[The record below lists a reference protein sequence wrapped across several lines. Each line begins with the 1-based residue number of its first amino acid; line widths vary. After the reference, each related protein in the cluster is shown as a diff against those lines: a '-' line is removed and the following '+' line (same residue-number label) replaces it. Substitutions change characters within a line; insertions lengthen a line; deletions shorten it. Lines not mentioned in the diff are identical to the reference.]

1 MLSPAPPPGD
11 PTWARLI
18 VIPFGDTGSMTQIDL
33 QGLSSDEAARR
44 LAEYGP
50 NASPEPRPIGVFAI
64 VLRTLREPMFFLLA
78 AAATLYLFV
87 GDLGEGLFMVAGAA
101 ASISLVV
108 LQEFRSERALRAL
121 QKLAEP
127 MAHVMRDGEELRLP
141 ARDLVPGDIVLLGEG
156 QRIPADAVLLTGD
169 ALVVDESILT
179 GESAPVTKTLAGDG
193 GDLAF
198 PEPGGD
204 YTPFLYAGSMNV
216 RGSGVA
222 RVGRTGPRTAVGGLG
237 ASLASIE
244 GEPSPLQ
251 KRTGDLVARLGVF
264 ALLFCAL
271 VTVAY
276 GLVHG
281 DWFEGAIAGVTLA
294 IGLLPEEFPMVLAI
308 FLAIGAY
315 RLARRNVLV
324 RRSSVTE
331 TLGSTSLLCVDKT
344 GTLTQNRMA
353 VARLCSGGAV
363 EPVPDAP
370 DAEQHR
376 LIQAAL
382 RASAANPVDP
392 MDRAV
397 HALAERL
404 EIPPGGTATESF
416 PIKPELLAFIQSW
429 RVESGAL
436 KAAKGA
442 PEAIFRLAH
451 ASDESRARYAAIVE
465 EMARDGLRVL
475 AVAETEATQG
485 DLEAAPYRL
494 LGLLAFE
501 DPIRDDVP
509 DAVAAARRAGVEVA
523 MITGDYP
530 ATALAIARAAGID
543 ASGGVLTGAE
553 IADAPLDEV
562 AAKIRDVRVFARV
575 MPTNKLALVEA
586 FKADGHIVAMTGD
599 GVNDGP
605 ALAAA
610 HIGVAMGQ
618 RGSDVAREAA
628 HIVLLDDRF
637 ASIVAGVE
645 LGRRISSNLRK
656 ALTYVTAIHIPIA
669 GLALAPILMGLP
681 PMLLPAH
688 VVLMELII
696 DPTCS
701 LAFEAEPGEKD
712 AMLKPPRPQSEP
724 LFGTRDLLLGVLQGF
739 VVFLAAISVYVL
751 AHGLSIA
758 EPQARG
764 LSFATLILGNLTLA
778 LSDALPKGVS
788 PFARENAFFWAI
800 AAAALS
806 IVGAGL
812 YFPPL
817 AALLR
822 FQAPPP
828 EDLAIASLLAISA
841 GGWYG
846 LWRRLIEPI

>member
-1 MLSPAPPPGD
+1 MVVTSRGYS
-11 PTWARLI
+11 
-18 VIPFGDTGSMTQIDL
+18 GNMTQPTL
-33 QGLSSDEAARR
+33 QGLSSEEAARR

-50 NASPEPRPIGVFAI
+50 NAPPAAKPPGVFAI
-64 VLRTLREPMFFLLA
+64 ILRTLREPMFFLLA

-87 GDLGEGLFMVAGAA
+87 GDLGEGLFMVAGAG
-101 ASISLVV
+101 ASITLVV
-108 LQEFRSERALRAL
+108 IQEFRSERALQAL

-127 MAHVMRDGEELRLP
+127 MAHVVRDGAEHRIP
-141 ARDLVPGDIVLLGEG
+141 ARDLVPGDIVLVGEG
-156 QRIPADAVLLTGD
+156 QRIPADATLLAGD

-179 GESAPVTKTLAGDG
+179 GESASVSKTLAGESADI
-193 GDLAF
+193 AF
-198 PEPGGD
+198 PDPGGD
-204 YTPFLYAGSMNV
+204 DTPFLFAGCMIV

-222 RVGRTGPRTAVGGLG
+222 RVARTGARTSIGGLG
-237 ASLASIE
+237 ASLAAIE
-244 GEPSPLQ
+244 SEPSPLQ
-251 KRTGDLVARLGVF
+251 KRTGELVARLGAF
-264 ALLFCAL
+264 ALFFCAL

-308 FLAIGAY
+308 FLALGAY

-353 VARLCSGGAV
+353 VARLCVGGAI

-370 DAEQHR
+370 DAAQHR

-397 HALAERL
+397 HAMAERL
-404 EIPPGGTATESF
+404 EIPAGGAVIESF

-429 RVESGAL
+429 RVEDGAL

-442 PEAIFRLAH
+442 PEAIFRLAGIGG
-451 ASDESRARYAAIVE
+451 DEHARYAAIVE
-465 EMARDGLRVL
+465 EMAREGLRVL
-475 AVAETEATQG
+475 AVAETESVA
-485 DLEAAPYRL
+485 DNLDAAAYQL

-509 DAVAAARRAGVEVA
+509 AAVAAARRAGVEVA

-543 ASGGVLTGAE
+543 TAGGAVTGAE
-553 IADAPLDEV
+553 VAETPPEEV
-562 AAKIRDVRVFARV
+562 AAKIRNARVFARV
-575 MPTNKLALVEA
+575 MPANKLALVEA

-610 HIGVAMGQ
+610 HIGIAMGQ

-656 ALTYVTAIHIPIA
+656 ALTYITAIHVPIA
-669 GLALAPILMGLP
+669 GLALTPILMGLP

-701 LAFEAEPGEKD
+701 LVFEAEPGEKD

-724 LFGTRDLLLGVLQGF
+724 LFGTRDLIAGAIQGFAVFLGV
-739 VVFLAAISVYVL
+739 ISVYVL
-751 AHGLSIA
+751 AMSVSVPEA
-758 EPQARG
+758 EARG
-764 LSFATLILGNLTLA
+764 LAFATLIVGNLTLA
-778 LSDALPKGVS
+778 LSDALPRGVS
-788 PFARENAFFWAI
+788 PFARDNWFFWTI

-806 IVGAGL
+806 VVGAGL

-817 AALLR
+817 AELLR
-822 FQAPPP
+822 FSPPQP
-828 EDLAIASLLAISA
+828 EDLALAALLGISA
-841 GGWYG
+841 GGG
-846 LWRRLIEPI
+846 FGMWRRLMG

>member
-1 MLSPAPPPGD
+1 MTHPSLPGL
-11 PTWARLI
+11 T
-18 VIPFGDTGSMTQIDL
+18 SE
-33 QGLSSDEAARR
+33 EAARR
-44 LAEYGP
+44 LVEYGP
-50 NASPEPRPIGVFAI
+50 NAPPEAPRRGILQIA
-64 VLRTLREPMFFLLA
+64 LRTLKEPMFFLLA

-108 LQEFRSERALRAL
+108 IQELRSERALEAL
-121 QKLAEP
+121 QRLAEP
-127 MAHVMRDGEELRLP
+127 MAHVRRDGVEQRIP
-141 ARDLVPGDIVLLGEG
+141 ARDLVPGDIVLIGEG
-156 QRIPADAVLLTGD
+156 QRIPADALLVAGD
-169 ALVVDESILT
+169 ALVIDESILT

-193 GDLAF
+193 ATLDF
-198 PEPGGD
+198 PDPGGD
-204 YTPFLYAGSMNV
+204 GTPFVYAGSMIV

-222 RVGRTGPRTAVGGLG
+222 RVGRTGALTAVGGLG
-237 ASLASIE
+237 ASLAAIK

-251 KRTGDLVARLGVF
+251 KRTGELVARLGAF
-264 ALLFCAL
+264 ALFFCAL
-271 VTVAY
+271 VILSY

-281 DWFEGAIAGVTLA
+281 DWFEGAIAGITLA

-308 FLAIGAY
+308 FLALGAF

-344 GTLTQNRMA
+344 GTLTENRMT
-353 VARLCSGGAV
+353 VAALYTGGAV
-363 EPVPDAP
+363 EPVPDSP
-370 DAEQHR
+370 DADEHR
-376 LIQAAL
+376 LIRAAL
-382 RASAANPVDP
+382 RASSENPVDP

-404 EIPPGGTATESF
+404 EIPAGGAVIESF
-416 PIKPELLAFIQSW
+416 PIRPELLAFTQSW
-429 RVESGAL
+429 RVEGGAL

-442 PEAIFRLAH
+442 PEAILRLADADAPTH
-451 ASDESRARYAAIVE
+451 ARYSAVVE
-465 EMARDGLRVL
+465 EMARDGMRVL
-475 AVAETEATQG
+475 AVAETEPVVS
-485 DLEAAPYRL
+485 DLDAAPYVLR
-494 LGLLAFE
+494 GLVAFE

-509 DAVAAARRAGVEVA
+509 QAVAAARRAGVSVA

-530 ATALAIARAAGID
+530 ATALAIARDAGID
-543 ASGGVLTGAE
+543 ATGGVLTGAE
-553 IADAPLDEV
+553 V
-562 AAKIRDVRVFARV
+562 AATPVEDIAQKIRDVRVFARV

-586 FKADGHIVAMTGD
+586 FKAAGHIVAMTGD

-637 ASIVAGVE
+637 ASIIAGIE

-724 LFGTRDLLLGVLQGF
+724 LFGLRDLIFGAVQGF
-739 VVFLAAISVYVL
+739 AVFLAVLSIYVL
-751 AHGLSIA
+751 AVSFGVDEAQS
-758 EPQARG
+758 RG
-764 LSFATLILGNLTLA
+764 LAFATLILGNLSLA

-788 PFARENAFFWAI
+788 PFARENVFFWVI
-800 AAAALS
+800 ATVALS
-806 IVGAGL
+806 VVAAGL

-822 FQAPPP
+822 FAPPPP
-828 EDLAIASLLAISA
+828 EDLALAALLGMSA
-841 GGWYG
+841 GGWSG
-846 LWRRLIEPI
+846 LWRRLALSG

>member
-1 MLSPAPPPGD
+1 MPKPSP
-11 PTWARLI
+11 
-18 VIPFGDTGSMTQIDL
+18 S
-33 QGLSSDEAARR
+33 GLTSDEAARR
-44 LAEYGP
+44 LAEFGP
-50 NASPEPRPIGVFAI
+50 NAPPEAPPVGVFTI
-64 VLRTLREPMFFLLA
+64 VLRTLKEPMFFLLA
-78 AAATLYLFV
+78 AAAGLYLFL
-87 GDLGEGLFMVAGAA
+87 GDLGEGLFVTFGAVLT
-101 ASISLVV
+101 ISLVV
-108 LQEFRSERALRAL
+108 IQEFRTDRALRAL

-127 MAHVMRDGEELRLP
+127 MAHVLRDGEERRIP
-141 ARDLVPGDIVLLGEG
+141 ARDLAPGDVILVGEG
-156 QRIPADAVLLTGD
+156 QRLPADGVLLSGD
-169 ALVVDESILT
+169 ALVVDESVLT
-179 GESAPVTKTLAGDG
+179 GESAPVTKTLAGEG
-193 GDLAF
+193 ADLAF
-198 PEPGGD
+198 PDPGGD
-204 YTPFLYAGSMNV
+204 YTPFLYAGCMIV

-222 RVGRTGPRTAVGGLG
+222 QVGRTGVRTAVGGLG
-237 ASLASIE
+237 ASLASIK
-244 GEPSPLQ
+244 GEQSPLQ
-251 KRTGDLVARLGVF
+251 KRTGELVARLGLF
-264 ALLFCAL
+264 ALVFCAL
-271 VTVAY
+271 LIVVY
-276 GLVHG
+276 GLIHG
-281 DWFEGAIAGVTLA
+281 DWFEGAFAGITLA
-294 IGLLPEEFPMVLAI
+294 ISLLPEEFPMVLAI

-353 VARLCSGGAV
+353 VARLYVGGAV

-376 LIQAAL
+376 LILAAL
-382 RASAANPVDP
+382 RASSPNPVDP

-404 EIPPGGTATESF
+404 EIPAAGTAIESF
-416 PIKPELLAFIQSW
+416 PITPELLAFIQSW
-429 RVESGAL
+429 RVEGGAL

-442 PEAIFRLAH
+442 PEAIFRLASVSEDVH
-451 ASDESRARYAAIVE
+451 ARYAATVE
-465 EMARDGLRVL
+465 ELAREGLRVL
-475 AVAETEATQG
+475 AVAETEATPG
-485 DLEAAPYRL
+485 DCDGAPYRL

-501 DPIRDDVP
+501 DPVRDDVP
-509 DAVAAARRAGVEVA
+509 AAVAAARRAGIGVA

-530 ATALAIARAAGID
+530 ATALAIAHAAGID
-543 ASGGVLTGAE
+543 ASGGVVTGAE
-553 IADAPLDEV
+553 IAETLPEGLGG
-562 AAKIRDVRVFARV
+562 KIRQTRVFARV
-575 MPTNKLALVEA
+575 MPTSKLAIIEA
-586 FKADGHIVAMTGD
+586 FKADGNIVAMTGD

-610 HIGVAMGQ
+610 HIGIAMGQ

-637 ASIVAGVE
+637 ASIVAGIE

-656 ALTYVTAIHIPIA
+656 ALTYITAIHVPIA
-669 GLALAPILMGLP
+669 GLALTPILLGLP

-724 LFGTRDLLLGVLQGF
+724 LFGTRDLLLGAAQGF
-739 VVFLAAISVYVL
+739 VVFLAVLSVYVL
-751 AHGLSIA
+751 ASSVSLP

-764 LSFATLILGNLTLA
+764 LSFATLIVANLTLA
-778 LSDALPKGVS
+778 LADALPKGVS

-800 AAAALS
+800 ASVALS
-806 IVGAGL
+806 VVAAGL

-817 AALLR
+817 AALLH
-822 FQAPPP
+822 FEPPAT
-828 EDLAIASLLAISA
+828 EDLVVASILAMCA

-846 LWRRLIEPI
+846 LWSRLL

>member
-1 MLSPAPPPGD
+1 
-11 PTWARLI
+11 
-18 VIPFGDTGSMTQIDL
+18 MTQTL
-33 QGLSSDEAARR
+33 LHGLSSDEAVRR
-44 LAEYGP
+44 LAQYGP
-50 NASPEPRPIGVFAI
+50 NAAPEAPPVGVFKFI
-64 VLRTLREPMFFLLA
+64 LRTLKEPMFFLLA

-87 GDLGEGLFMVAGAA
+87 GELGEGLFMVVGAGA
-101 ASISLVV
+101 SIALVV
-108 LQEFRSERALRAL
+108 FQEFRSERALRAL

-127 MAHVMRDGEELRLP
+127 MAQVLRDGQERRVA
-141 ARDLVPGDIVLLGEG
+141 ARDLVPGDVIFIGEG
-156 QRIPADAVLLTGD
+156 QRITADAVLLAGD

-179 GESAPVTKTLAGDG
+179 GESAPVAKTLASDG
-193 GDLAF
+193 ADLAF

-204 YTPFLYAGSMNV
+204 CTPFLYAGCVIV
-216 RGSGVA
+216 RGFGVA

-237 ASLASIE
+237 ASLAAIKS
-244 GEPSPLQ
+244 EPSPLQ
-251 KRTGDLVARLGVF
+251 KRTGELVAKLGAF
-264 ALLFCAL
+264 ALAFCAL
-271 VTVAY
+271 VILAY

-281 DWFEGAIAGVTLA
+281 DWFEGAIAGITLA

-315 RLARRNVLV
+315 RLARQNVLV

-331 TLGSTSLLCVDKT
+331 TFGSTSLLCVDKT
-344 GTLTQNRMA
+344 GTLTQNRMV
-353 VARLCSGGAV
+353 VARLYAGGAV

-376 LIQAAL
+376 LIRAAL
-382 RASAANPVDP
+382 RASSVSPVDP

-397 HALAERL
+397 HALAARL
-404 EIPPGGTATESF
+404 EIPAGGTATESF
-416 PIKPELLAFIQSW
+416 PITPELLAFIQFW
-429 RVESGAL
+429 RVEGGAL

-442 PEAIFRLAH
+442 PEAIFRLA
-451 ASDESRARYAAIVE
+451 SVKEELRARYAAAVE
-465 EMARDGLRVL
+465 ELAQAGLRVL
-475 AVAETEATQG
+475 AVAESEVIQG
-485 DLEAAPYRL
+485 ALEEAPYRL
-494 LGLLAFE
+494 LGLVAFE
-501 DPIRDDVP
+501 DPIRGDVP
-509 DAVAAARRAGVEVA
+509 AAVAAARRAGVGVA

-543 ASGGVLTGAE
+543 TSGGVLMGAE
-553 IADAPLDEV
+553 IAETPPGEV
-562 AAKIRDVRVFARV
+562 AAKIRDARVFARV
-575 MPTNKLALVEA
+575 MPTSKLALVEA

-637 ASIVAGVE
+637 ASIVAGIE

-669 GLALAPILMGLP
+669 GLALTPIVMGLP

-701 LAFEAEPGEKD
+701 LAFEAQPGEKD

-724 LFGTRDLLLGVLQGF
+724 LFGTRDLLLGVAQGF
-739 VVFLAAISVYVL
+739 AVFLAVLSVYVL
-751 AHGLSIA
+751 AISLNRPEA
-758 EPQARG
+758 EARG
-764 LSFATLILGNLTLA
+764 LSFSTLIVGNLTLA
-778 LSDALPKGVS
+778 LADALPKGAS
-788 PFARENAFFWAI
+788 PFSPENLPFWAI
-800 AAAALS
+800 AGVALS
-806 IVGAGL
+806 AVAAGL

-822 FQAPPP
+822 FAPPAA
-828 EDLAIASLLAISA
+828 EDLAIASLLAMSA

-846 LWRRLIEPI
+846 MWRRLFD

>member
-1 MLSPAPPPGD
+1 MKTPLC
-11 PTWARLI
+11 
-18 VIPFGDTGSMTQIDL
+18 
-33 QGLSSDEAARR
+33 GLSSQDAAQL

-50 NASPEPRPIGVFAI
+50 NAPPEAPPVGILQIA
-64 VLRTLREPMFFLLA
+64 LRTLKEPMFFLLA

-87 GDLGEGLFMVAGAA
+87 GDLGEGLFMVAGAG
-101 ASISLVV
+101 ASIMLVV
-108 LQEFRSERALRAL
+108 VQELRSERALQAL
-121 QKLAEP
+121 QRLAEP
-127 MAHVMRDGEELRLP
+127 TAHVIRDGAERRIP
-141 ARDLVPGDIVLLGEG
+141 ARDLVPGDIILVGEG
-156 QRIPADAVLLTGD
+156 QRAPADAIVLAGD
-169 ALVVDESILT
+169 ALVIDESILT

-193 GDLAF
+193 AALAF
-198 PEPGGD
+198 PDPGGD
-204 YTPFLYAGSMNV
+204 YTPFLYAGSMIV

-222 RVGRTGPRTAVGGLG
+222 QVARTGARTAVGGLG
-237 ASLASIE
+237 ASLAAIK

-251 KRTGDLVARLGVF
+251 KRTGALVARLGAF

-271 VTVAY
+271 VIVAY

-281 DWFEGAIAGVTLA
+281 DWFEGAIAGITLA

-308 FLAIGAY
+308 FLAIGAF
-315 RLARRNVLV
+315 RLAGRNVLV

-344 GTLTQNRMA
+344 GTLTENRMA
-353 VARLCSGGAV
+353 VARLYTGDGV

-376 LIQAAL
+376 LIQAAR
-382 RASAANPVDP
+382 RASSVNPVDP

-397 HALAERL
+397 LAMADRL
-404 EIPPGGTATESF
+404 EIPAGGTAIESF

-429 RVESGAL
+429 RVDGGAL

-442 PEAIFRLAH
+442 PEAIFRLARTSE
-451 ASDESRARYAAIVE
+451 AERARYAAVVE
-465 EMARDGLRVL
+465 EMAREGLRVL
-475 AVAETEATQG
+475 AVAETPTVAGGLEEARY
-485 DLEAAPYRL
+485 AVI
-494 LGLLAFE
+494 GLVAFE

-509 DAVAAARRAGVEVA
+509 EAVAAARRAGVSVA

-530 ATALAIARAAGID
+530 ATALAIAKAAGID
-543 ASGGVLTGAE
+543 ISGGVLTGAE
-553 IADAPLDEV
+553 IAQIPPGDV
-562 AAKIRDVRVFARV
+562 AQKIRDVRVFARV
-575 MPTNKLALVEA
+575 MPANKLALVEA

-610 HIGVAMGQ
+610 HIGIAMGQ

-637 ASIVAGVE
+637 ASIVAGVA
-645 LGRRISSNLRK
+645 LGRRISANLRK

-701 LAFEAEPGEKD
+701 LAFEAEPAERD

-724 LFGTRDLLLGVLQGF
+724 LFGTRDLLLGVAQGLS
-739 VVFLAAISVYVL
+739 VFLAVLSVYVF
-751 AHGLSIA
+751 ANGFGVA
-758 EPQARG
+758 EPEGRG
-764 LSFATLILGNLTLA
+764 LAFATLIIGNLTLA

-788 PFARENAFFWAI
+788 PFARENLSFWAI

-806 IVGAGL
+806 IVSAGL

-817 AALLR
+817 AGLLR
-822 FQAPPP
+822 FDPP
-828 EDLAIASLLAISA
+828 DVTALGLAALLAISA

-846 LWRRLIEPI
+846 MWRRLIG

>member
-1 MLSPAPPPGD
+1 
-11 PTWARLI
+11 
-18 VIPFGDTGSMTQIDL
+18 MTQPSL
-33 QGLSSDEAARR
+33 SGLSSDEAARR
-44 LAEYGP
+44 LAEYGA
-50 NASPEPRPIGVFAI
+50 NAPPQPKPLGVFSI
-64 VLRTLREPMFFLLA
+64 VLRTLKEPMFFLLA
-78 AAATLYLFV
+78 AAAALYLFV
-87 GDLGEGLFMVAGAA
+87 GDLGEGLFMVAGAS
-101 ASISLVV
+101 ASIALVV
-108 LQEFRSERALRAL
+108 VQEFRSERALQAL
-121 QKLAEP
+121 QRLAEP
-127 MAHVMRDGEELRLP
+127 MAHVLRDGAERRIP
-141 ARDLVPGDIVLLGEG
+141 ARDLVPGDVLLLGEG
-156 QRIPADAVLLTGD
+156 QRIPADAMLLSGD

-179 GESAPVTKTLAGDG
+179 GESAPVAKRLAGEGADA
-193 GDLAF
+193 AF

-204 YTPFLYAGSMNV
+204 DTPFLYAGSMIV

-222 RVGRTGPRTAVGGLG
+222 RVRRTGPRTAVGGLG
-237 ASLASIE
+237 ASLAAIQ

-251 KRTGDLVARLGVF
+251 KRTGELVARLGLF
-264 ALLFCAL
+264 ALLFCVL
-271 VTVAY
+271 VIVAY

-281 DWFEGAIAGVTLA
+281 DWFEGAIAGITLA

-308 FLAIGAY
+308 FLAIGAF
-315 RLARRNVLV
+315 RLAGRNVLV

-353 VARLCSGGAV
+353 VARLYTGGAV
-363 EPVPDAP
+363 EPVPAAP

-382 RASAANPVDP
+382 RASSENPVDP

-404 EIPPGGTATESF
+404 EIPAGGTATESF

-429 RVESGAL
+429 RVAGGAL

-442 PEAIFRLAH
+442 PEAIFRLANVGAEEH
-451 ASDESRARYAAIVE
+451 ARYAAIVE
-465 EMARDGLRVL
+465 ELAREGHRVL
-475 AVAETEATQG
+475 AVAETPATDG
-485 DLEAAPYRL
+485 DLDKAPYVL
-494 LGLLAFE
+494 LGVLAFE
-501 DPIRDDVP
+501 DPVRDDVP
-509 DAVAAARRAGVEVA
+509 AAVAAARRAGVEVA

-553 IADAPLDEV
+553 V
-562 AAKIRDVRVFARV
+562 AGTPPEMVAERIRKVRVFARV
-575 MPTNKLALVEA
+575 MPTSKLALVEA

-610 HIGVAMGQ
+610 HIGIAMGQ

-669 GLALAPILMGLP
+669 GLALTPILMGLP

-724 LFGTRDLLLGVLQGF
+724 LFGAGDLLLGVVQGF
-739 VVFLAAISVYVL
+739 AVFLAVLAVYVL
-751 AHGLSIA
+751 ANGLSVSEA
-758 EPQARG
+758 QARG
-764 LSFATLILGNLTLA
+764 LSFATLIAGNLTLA

-788 PFARENAFFWAI
+788 PFARENLFFWAI
-800 AAAALS
+800 AAGALS
-806 IVGAGL
+806 VVAAAL

-817 AALLR
+817 AELLR
-822 FQAPPP
+822 FAPPP
-828 EDLAIASLLAISA
+828 GEDLALASLLAISA

-846 LWRRLIEPI
+846 MWRRLIGPPEKAMSMRSAG